1 MTNEEK
7 TSVIL
12 LFGGRSGEHEVSIAS
27 ARSVASALDSS
38 RYRVTPVYVDKAGV
52 WRIGEGMI
60 LGSEKCEGPV
70 RILSADPSVRH
81 LLTVDGKTSERI
93 DVVLP
98 VMHGTFG
105 EDGCVQG
112 LLELAGVPYVGS
124 GVIGSAVGMDK
135 VMQKIM
141 LQQAGVP
148 VVDYVWF
155 RRTDWE
161 NDREGI
167 MEKISE
173 ETGFPCFVKPANLG
187 SSVGISK
194 VLSVSGVYDAVR
206 EALKYDE
213 KVIIEKAVL
222 NPREIECAVLGND
235 EPKVSVFGEIIP
247 DGEFYDYSAKYL
259 RAGSKLIIP
268 ADLPDSD
275 AEEMGEVAL
284 QSFRLLEAS
293 GLARVDFL
301 VESSGRYYLNE
312 INTMPGFTV
321 HSMFPKLWGA
331 SGLSYSNLLDRLI
344 SLALEKAERKAQLQ
358 RDFDNSTA

>member
-1 MTNEEK
+1 MANEEK

-38 RYRVTPVYVDKAGV
+38 RYRVVPVYVDKSGV
-52 WRIGEGMI
+52 WRIGEEMI
-60 LGSEKCEGPV
+60 LGSDKCEGPV

-81 LLTVDGKTSERI
+81 LLTADGKNAERI

-135 VMQKIM
+135 VIQKIL

-148 VVDYVWF
+148 VVDHVWF
-155 RRTDWE
+155 RRIDWE
-161 NDREGI
+161 NDSEGV

-173 ETGFPCFVKPANLG
+173 ETSFPCFVKPANLG

-194 VLSVSGVYDAVR
+194 VVSAAGVRDAIH

-213 KVIIEKAVL
+213 KIIIEKAVL
-222 NPREIECAVLGND
+222 DPREIECAVIGND
-235 EPKVSVFGEIIP
+235 EPEVSVFGEIIP

-268 ADLPDSD
+268 ADLPHGK
-275 AEEMGEVAL
+275 AEEMGVVAL

-312 INTMPGFTV
+312 INTMPGFTA

-331 SGLSYSNLLDRLI
+331 SGLSYSDLLDRLI
-344 SLALEKAERKAQLQ
+344 VLALEKTESKARLQ
-358 RDFDNSTA
+358 REFNNSTA